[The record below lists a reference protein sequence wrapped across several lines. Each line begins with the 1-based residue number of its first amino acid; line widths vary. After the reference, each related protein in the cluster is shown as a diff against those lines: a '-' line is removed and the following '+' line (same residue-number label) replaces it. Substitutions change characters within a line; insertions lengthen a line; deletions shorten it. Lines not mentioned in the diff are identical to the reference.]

1 MEAGDEYEVVISSEA
16 GAEFNEALI
25 SSETGDE
32 FNDGNEIV
40 DSSEDRAET
49 TSDDDAES
57 E

>member
-1 MEAGDEYEVVISSEA
+1 MEASDEYEVVISSEA
-16 GAEFNEALI
+16 GEEF
-25 SSETGDE
+25 SSEAGDE

-49 TSDDDAES
+49 TSDDGAES